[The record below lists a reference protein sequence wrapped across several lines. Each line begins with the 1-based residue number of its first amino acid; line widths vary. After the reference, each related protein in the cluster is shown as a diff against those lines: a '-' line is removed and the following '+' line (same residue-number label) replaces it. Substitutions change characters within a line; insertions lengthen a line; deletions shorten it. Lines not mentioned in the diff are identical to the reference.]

1 MSLPIPQK
9 RVLLT
14 MGGHYIE
21 RIHHGIASY
30 AGQNNWHLTNLFG
43 DSPSLIQNREC
54 DGIIAAM
61 DTDDPLSEAILR
73 HGIPTVD
80 LSIIR
85 QNLKMP
91 HLTGDNLAMG
101 RDAALHFLERGFR
114 NFLWFTERNHPASSQ
129 RMKGFITE
137 LNACGFNCTQMIVD
151 EAFPDGTPSWK
162 TLKDWILQTIPALP
176 KPCAAFAYNDVQ
188 AANLL
193 DACVAGGIRVPDE
206 IAVLGTDNHPL
217 VCPTAAVPLSSMNHD
232 LEEMGRRAAEELAHM
247 MDGAPMERKTI
258 IIPHKGITVRRSSD
272 VFAIND
278 IHVISAL
285 RFLHNNYQ
293 RSIGVADI
301 VAAAGIPRRSLE
313 RRFQNSLEKSIH
325 TQLQHIRLD
334 NACRLLKET
343 RFSIADIASV
353 SGFNTP
359 EYLHRVF
366 LKQIGMTPRSYRQ
379 GTPA

>member
-1 MSLPIPQK
+1 MPQK

-14 MGGHYIE
+14 MGSHYIE
-21 RIHHGIASY
+21 RIHHGVASY

-61 DTDDPLSEAILR
+61 DIDDPLSETIIR
-73 HGIPTVD
+73 RRVPTVD

-91 HLTGDNLAMG
+91 HLTGDNFAIG

-114 NFLWFTERNHPASSQ
+114 DFLWFTERNHTASSQ
-129 RMKGFITE
+129 RMRGFQAE
-137 LNACGFNCTQMIVD
+137 LNAAGFDCTKLVVD
-151 EAFPDGTPSWK
+151 EAFPTGKPSWK
-162 TLKDWILQTIPALP
+162 TLKRWILQTAHALT
-176 KPCAAFAYNDVQ
+176 KPCAVFAYNDIQ
-188 AANLL
+188 AVNLL

-206 IAVLGTDNHPL
+206 IAVLGTDNHL
-217 VCPTAAVPLSSMNHD
+217 LICPTAAVPLSSMNHD
-232 LEEMGRRAAEELAHM
+232 LEEMGRRAAEELALL
-247 MDGAPMERKTI
+247 MDGAPMERKI
-258 IIPHKGITVRRSSD
+258 IKVPHKGITVRRSTD

-278 IHVISAL
+278 AHVVCAL
-285 RFLHNNYQ
+285 RFLHANYQ

-301 VAAAGIPRRSLE
+301 VEATGIPRRSLE
-313 RRFQNSLEKSIH
+313 RRFQSSLEKSIH
-325 TQLQHIRLD
+325 AQLKHIRLD

-343 RFSIADIASV
+343 SYSIADIATAC
-353 SGFNTP
+353 GFNTP

-366 LKQIGMTPRSYRQ
+366 LKQIGMTPRNYRQ
-379 GTPA
+379 EAPV